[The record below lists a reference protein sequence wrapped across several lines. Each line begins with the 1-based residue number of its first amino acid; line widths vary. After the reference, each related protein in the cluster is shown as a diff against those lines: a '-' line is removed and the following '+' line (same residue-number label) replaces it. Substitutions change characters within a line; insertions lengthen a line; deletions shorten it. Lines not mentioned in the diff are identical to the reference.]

1 MERPRWQ
8 ATLVNPDA
16 KEKDRRAISV
26 TVIRGWLAQIPNSI
40 LKVTGLGDTQKQL
53 ETVDRLGPKQRPATV
68 DVIAKQLGIVTE
80 RLQENPALLPA
91 EHGGAAAAGKAQMLE
106 DPARPTDEGD
116 PDVSA
121 GGPAEAPSAAD
132 GVAEGEVPPG
142 DEAAKEA

>member
-1 MERPRWQ
+1 M
-8 ATLVNPDA
+8 NPDA
-16 KEKDRRAISV
+16 KEKDRKAISV
-26 TVIRGWLAQIPNSI
+26 TVIRGWLAQLPTSI

-80 RLQENPALLPA
+80 RLKKDPVLFPA
-91 EHGGAAAAGKAQMLE
+91 EHGGTAPAGEAQMLQ
-106 DPARPTDEGD
+106 DPARPAEEED